1 MGIFPSMSE
10 VLLQAG
16 CGKRRERG
24 HVECP
29 GATAGQQ
36 KQFHAWERGLEG
48 QRCCADAAGAA
59 CEGEGQKSTLSEQ
72 EMPGAAPPVGAG
84 ATLLLLKVVR

>member
-1 MGIFPSMSE
+1 MSE
-10 VLLQAG
+10 VLPQAG

-24 HVECP
+24 HVEGP

-36 KQFHAWERGLEG
+36 EQFHTWERGLEG
-48 QRCCADAAGAA
+48 PRCRTDAAGAA
-59 CEGEGQKSTLSEQ
+59 CEGEGQESTRSEQ
-72 EMPGAAPPVGAG
+72 EVPGAAPPVGAG